1 MEDCNRYLFSK
12 YPRTSLRV
20 VSYKPAKHDFG
31 DALRLAPSKA
41 AVQEEDSVKKL
52 KQKKKKKAK
61 SCPNTPDIKIPENF
75 MSEPN
80 SPWKS
85 SFPSSPLVEKAVQKL
100 GKRKDFKNKKDKSQK
115 LNSEVVRLMNVGKNK
130 KQILAEILSQDLDG
144 ENDYDNN
151 LKGKNK
157 HLKMKRIKTAI
168 SGCMSAKK
176 AESRTKEW
184 REGRGFGQGAAK
196 QQAQGAGA
204 AFPR

>member
-1 MEDCNRYLFSK
+1 
-12 YPRTSLRV
+12 
-20 VSYKPAKHDFG
+20 
-31 DALRLAPSKA
+31 
-41 AVQEEDSVKKL
+41 
-52 KQKKKKKAK
+52 
-61 SCPNTPDIKIPENF
+61 
-75 MSEPN
+75 
-80 SPWKS
+80 
-85 SFPSSPLVEKAVQKL
+85 
-100 GKRKDFKNKKDKSQK
+100 
-115 LNSEVVRLMNVGKNK
+115 MNVGKNK

-196 QQAQGAGA
+196 QQGQGAGA